1 MEKTTIN
8 SAPKIVIIGGVAGG
22 ASAAARARRLNEDAE
37 IIMFERGEF
46 VSFANCGLPYH
57 IGGDIQDRRKLLL
70 QTPESFLARFNVDV
84 RVMNEVISIDRA
96 AKTVTVR
103 SILDDSQYTE
113 SYDFLLLSP
122 GASPVVPPIPG
133 VDNPLTHSL
142 RNIPDMDRILQT
154 IQTNNV
160 KHATVVGGGF
170 IGLEMMEAFQQRGI
184 KTTLLELSEQVMTPV
199 DREMAGFAHA
209 EIREKG
215 IELRLVTALSSIE
228 YVPETHTAN
237 LESGESVRHQHV
249 HGHLSLSL
257 SNGDQLNT
265 DLLIMAIGVRPET
278 TLARNAGLEI
288 GELGGIYTSTHMQTS
303 DPCIY
308 AVGDAIEEVDFVTGE
323 QTVVPLAGPANRQ
336 GRMAA
341 NNMFGHN
348 ESYQGT
354 QGTAICK
361 IFDLAI
367 ASTGKNEKQ
376 LKRDGIDYEKVY
388 VHTASHASYY
398 PGAEI
403 VSFKML
409 FDPKSG
415 KILGAQAAGKDGV
428 DKRIDIMAV
437 AQRAGMTVEQLQHLE
452 LTYAPPFGS
461 AKDVINQAAFVA
473 NNIIKGDATPIHFDE
488 MANITDEQIL
498 LDVRNPAELKN
509 GHFANSINIPV
520 DELRQRMDELPKDK
534 EIIVICQVGLRGNV
548 AYRQLVNR
556 GYKARNLIGGYRTWA
571 FAQQ

>member
-1 MEKTTIN
+1 MT
-8 SAPKIVIIGGVAGG
+8 KILIVGGVAGG
-22 ASAAARARRLNEDAE
+22 ASAAARARRLSEDAE

-57 IGGDIQDRRKLLL
+57 IGGDIQDRSKLLL

-84 RVMNEVISIDRA
+84 RVMNEVVNINRNK
-96 AKTVTVR
+96 KTVTVKNL
-103 SILDDSQYTE
+103 LDGNEYTE
-113 SYDFLLLSP
+113 RYDFLLLSP
-122 GASPVVPPIPG
+122 GAGPIVPPIPG
-133 VDNPLTHSL
+133 VKNPLTYSL

-154 IQTNNV
+154 IETNNV
-160 KHATVVGGGF
+160 EHATVVGGGF
-170 IGLEMMEAFQQRGI
+170 IGLEMMEAFHQRGI
-184 KTTLLELSEQVMTPV
+184 KTTLLELADQVMTPV
-199 DREMAGFAHA
+199 DKEMAGFAHA
-209 EIREKG
+209 EIRDHG
-215 IELRLVTALSSIE
+215 IDLRLGVALSDVE
-228 YVPETHTAN
+228 YIPETHIASF
-237 LESGESVRHQHV
+237 ESGESTEHQHIN
-249 HGHLSLSL
+249 GHLNLSL
-257 SNGDQLNT
+257 SNSESLET

-278 TLARNAGLEI
+278 TLASKAGLKI
-288 GELGGIYTSTHMQTS
+288 GELGGIWTTPSMQTS
-303 DPCIY
+303 DPSIY
-308 AVGDAIEEVDFVTGE
+308 AVGDAIEEADFVTGN
-323 QTVVPLAGPANRQ
+323 QTIVPLAGPANRQ

-341 NNMFGHN
+341 DNMLGRN

-367 ASTGKNEKQ
+367 AATGKNEKQ
-376 LKRDGIDYEKVY
+376 LKRDGVDYEKVY

-415 KILGAQAAGKDGV
+415 KIFGAQAAGKDGV

-452 LTYAPPFGS
+452 LTYAPPYGS

-488 MANITDEQIL
+488 IDKLTDNQVL
-498 LDVRNPAELKN
+498 LDVRNPLELEN
-509 GHFANSINIPV
+509 GGYIEGTLNIPV
-520 DELRQRMDELPKDK
+520 DELRQRMHELPKDK
-534 EIIVICQVGLRGNV
+534 EIVIYCQVGLRGNV
-548 AYRQLVNR
+548 AYRQLVNN
-556 GYKARNLIGGYRTWA
+556 GFKARNLIGGYRTYK
-571 FAQQ
+571 FAKM